1 MDRVGLFEPT
11 TAAQFASPFCLHT
24 KEASVSFL
32 HCHHDA
38 AAASSSNYHV
48 CSYRHHHHHY
58 HHQELMYLYPNQV
71 VYQLHQYLSI

>member
-1 MDRVGLFEPT
+1 VDRVGFKPT
-11 TAAQFASPFCLHT
+11 TSAQFASPFCLHT

-38 AAASSSNYHV
+38 AASSSNYHV
-48 CSYRHHHHHY
+48 CSYRHHHHY

-71 VYQLHQYLSI
+71 LYRHGHCL